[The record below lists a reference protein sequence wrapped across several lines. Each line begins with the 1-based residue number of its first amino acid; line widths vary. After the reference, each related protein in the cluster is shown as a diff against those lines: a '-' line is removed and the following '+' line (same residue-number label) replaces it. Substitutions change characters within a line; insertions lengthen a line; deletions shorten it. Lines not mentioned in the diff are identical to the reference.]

1 MPCEAKPSLMKKN
14 LLVVS
19 CLAIMSVALVYG
31 QAAAPQGKAA
41 APAAQLKAQAAAP
54 APKGASA
61 AQLSHTAAEERAL
74 VDKYCV
80 VCHNTK
86 AKATGLDS
94 SLRLTLD
101 ALGIERAHFA
111 GWSGGGRALIE
122 FALAYPE
129 RVRSLTLV
137 EPAAYWMQGRAR
149 AGQPSVYCWRAQ
161 RQPSPDLIFIAAT
174 GELTTT
180 RPSGS

>member
-1 MPCEAKPSLMKKN
+1 MKKN

-54 APKGASA
+54 APKGVSA
-61 AQLSHTAAEERAL
+61 AQPSHTAAEERAL
-74 VDKYCV
+74 VGKYCV

-101 ALGIERAHFA
+101 DVDFTNVSAHA
-111 GWSGGGRALIE
+111 QKL
-122 FALAYPE
+122 E
-129 RVRSLTLV
+129 RVARKLRAGMMPPVGMPRPDKDTYHGMLTFLQTELDKSAV
-137 EPAAYWMQGRAR
+137 PYMPPRRRAR
-149 AGQPSVYCWRAQ
+149 P
-161 RQPSPDLIFIAAT
+161 
-174 GELTTT
+174 
-180 RPSGS
+180 